1 LIARGHLALILAVNC
16 RPAALL
22 PFLNRARMVF
32 QNLKIKNKKLD

>member
-32 QNLKIKNKKLD
+32 QNLKIKNEKLD